1 MSDTPT
7 RATFQVM
14 TGSAEPISVHFN
26 PESLELTIENN
37 LAEQGEGDAA
47 KQYISQATS
56 KLAMTLQFDSTGTG
70 ADVRDTTRRFAQI
83 MGGVADSGATASQ
96 SEPQRVPAIVK
107 FDWGAFTFQGT
118 ITSYKETLD
127 FWSSE
132 GVPLR
137 ASLAL
142 TLQKQDRVFNDD
154 NRNPGV
160 TTNTTGQ
167 ISLPPASGG
176 SVADVAARGGD
187 PRAARAIGAQNGAP
201 SLRAGLSRGLTVGAQ
216 SAGGAALS
224 QAFSASSAAAQATS
238 RASAA
243 GGVFSDLRNTATA
256 SLGSFK
262 PERVLGSRPT
272 IGAGTTLAP
281 GGRVVSAGSPGLTAD
296 VGVGKALGDRIRFG
310 EEG

>member
-1 MSDTPT
+1 MSGKHE

-14 TGSAEPISVHFN
+14 TDPANPIIAVHFN
-26 PESLELTIENN
+26 PESLEFTIENN
-37 LAEQGEGDAA
+37 LKQGEGDAA

-83 MGGVADSGATASQ
+83 MGGVADSGATSSQ

-118 ITSYKETLD
+118 VTSYKETLD

-137 ASLAL
+137 AGLAL
-142 TLQKQDRVFNDD
+142 TLQKQDHVFSDD
-154 NRNPGV
+154 NRRLIVN
-160 TTNTTGQ
+160 TNTQGQ

-176 SVADVAARGGD
+176 SVSEVAARGGD

-201 SLRAGLSRGLTVGAQ
+201 SLRAGLSRGLTIGALPVGGTAVGQ
-216 SAGGAALS
+216 PFSATSAVARANSGTGAAGA
-224 QAFSASSAAAQATS
+224 AFSE
-238 RASAA
+238 
-243 GGVFSDLRNTATA
+243 LRSGTTPT
-256 SLGSFK
+256 LGSFK

-296 VGVGKALGDRIRFG
+296 VGVGKSLGDRIRFG